1 MRQHSYTI
9 GRPAMAVSILLA
21 IILPAGLIAGSFAS
35 ADTAANEPSAADTAA
50 PAALEGTGGGGSSD
64 PSRS

>member
-1 MRQHSYTI
+1 
-9 GRPAMAVSILLA
+9 MAVSILLA

-35 ADTAANEPSAADTAA
+35 ADTAANEPSGGNVSATTA
-50 PAALEGTGGGGSSD
+50 LTGTGGGGASD